1 MRWWVAFYAGR
12 VDFPHAPGL
21 TVLGLFRCC
30 GGIIRST
37 ECIAWR
43 CPLLLGPI
51 VYVDHCLCRPS
62 SAGRHSGTTF
72 IRRSVHAAAAAK
84 MYINA
89 VPVRTSLGQQKYACV
104 SIRCCRRR
112 CRHGR
117 LFHYRRYTMPSFASE
132 SERLCPCQ
140 VNAIFASR
148 VSLPVNASLRRRLAS
163 LMCWPDERDRKYR
176 TGKRRTE

>member
-1 MRWWVAFYAGR
+1 MG
-12 VDFPHAPGL
+12 GL
-21 TVLGLFRCC
+21 YVLLSALRD
-30 GGIIRST
+30 
-37 ECIAWR
+37 AVHYWQ
-43 CPLLLGPI
+43 
-51 VYVDHCLCRPS
+51 VQS
-62 SAGRHSGTTF
+62 SALITIYVVHLQQGRHSGTTF

-104 SIRCCRRR
+104 SIRCRRRRR

-132 SERLCPCQ
+132 SERLCPRQ

-163 LMCWPDERDRKYR
+163 LMC
-176 TGKRRTE
+176 